1 VRSLLWDICCC
12 CRHEQEPRAVAAGQE
27 GPCPRVGLSPLT
39 GLRRSGKAFPP
50 LTTQRKT
57 CTGGGDQTTV
67 LPNRFLPK
75 KKLKNGVWWQ
85 GKRYGVKERPVKGV
99 STHAVSCDAAVPL
112 DATPFLRV
120 HLLGLCGQ
128 RGAEGRRSGGLAV
141 CRPRFHNSSSH
152 AHSNSLYD
160 QYVFVSKHQFAS
172 AFSQSNT
179 GSG

>member
-1 VRSLLWDICCC
+1 M
-12 CRHEQEPRAVAAGQE
+12 AAGQE